1 MKFHKK
7 FHVVAL
13 LAAIFALNAQAAEV
27 QSAQVVRAVSAWSA
41 ANGSAFAT
49 PGSVTGATPVA
60 ENGTNLYWIVTMSNG
75 GAVIASPDTDIDL
88 VIAVLEKSDGT
99 FPAGHPLPSILKAD
113 MRNRLSIIRGA
124 TASSGSSAGGSGVR
138 MASVQSASSQSTTA
152 SDLPEDVKDSIEKA
166 NAQWSK
172 YDRANGGV
180 GLLAATRAANDPNL
194 IVRRVVDGF
203 EEGGRFTHWN
213 QGKLEYDKASR
224 LCYNYYTPGNSVCG
238 CVATAAAA
246 VMQFFGVT
254 NDIKSVGTLPSIEA
268 MGLGCTYEG
277 KPYPCKTKPGA
288 LDWSIVP
295 DTDDVDVIRGA
306 AVRTNEICE
315 LFGRVTYNVGVLV
328 GMGWTSEAS
337 GAVTALLPDVFKAY
351 GFNTARW
358 VSYEGS
364 DAGQFMKT
372 IYAQNRCGA
381 PVILSIDGTPGGHA
395 VVACGSACDE
405 FGDDYCRVF
414 MGWGGS
420 SDAWYK
426 FPKIASFSIVEGAVT
441 MIGYEDDAV
450 VPVYGSANM
459 PGITL
464 SIPGYKDAE
473 GNDVESQAVEVNG
486 EGYFGVRVPLSLPAE
501 ARVISYTNRNPAVS
515 FPIEPFDPD
524 VLADETKFAADEI
537 DEALPNEVFFSLLN
551 MTLCPTV
558 EAGRAVALRDG
569 KALLMVSGNA
579 SGERT
584 KKLLEQLYYLDEN
597 SNISNKFV
605 MVFTSVNSTAVNGVD
620 GDPAIGVF
628 DPAIGSADGR
638 WWEANGRLVYENF
651 IDSVDED
658 GKIVYTIDDMTELDV
673 RRMIVD
679 MLESGYTQHQRNHSG
694 IEVTVEGVNI
704 HNGAVESFNMGTP
717 SPAYGVYSNSWTN
730 CEAVVF
736 SAPGVYTNI
745 EEGVVYAC
753 VGWTT
758 NGVFGSNGQALYE
771 TGTEITLNIATNSV
785 FTFAWVWDATHYKVT
800 AASDSGVGFV
810 TPDEVWCEADGR
822 ITITAASDGEY
833 VLDREW
839 PWDIWTLNNADYM
852 SLYGN
857 EAYVSMNGNTI
868 SFSVHEPV
876 EVVAYYTDEASY
888 IPPVKSYTVDI
899 AASPDWITDEISLK
913 GGYAWGSNTIIDQF
927 AYLSPTVQ
935 SYVDVT
941 GGVWICTGW
950 EIDGI
955 KYEGASYVCELASG
969 SSIAA
974 KCLWELSIPDVDPDD
989 GGEGDDDGEGE
1000 GEEEGDVTPTL
1011 LPIAFS
1017 SIEKISATEW
1027 TLTITNAV
1035 KGCWY
1040 TLYDTDSL
1048 SPVPVQWDKAADPV
1062 QAESDGPLVFTV
1074 PANGDAR
1081 FWKVKAD
1088 TVKEEP

>member
-27 QSAQVVRAVSAWSA
+27 SSVQVKRAVSAWAA
-41 ANGSAFAT
+41 ANGSAFAN
-49 PGSVTGATPVA
+49 PGSVVDATPIKDSD
-60 ENGTNLYWIVTMSNG
+60 GTVLYWIVKMSNG
-75 GAVIASPDTDIDL
+75 GAVVASPDTDLDL
-88 VIAVLEKSDGT
+88 VIAVLEKYDGS

-113 MRNRLSIIRGA
+113 LRNRLAIIRSG
-124 TASSGSSAGGSGVR
+124 SGSSSSAGNSGVR
-138 MASVQSASSQSTTA
+138 MASMLSATTQSATA
-152 SDLPEDVKDSIEKA
+152 ELPDDVKASVEKA
-166 NAQWSK
+166 NAQWAK
-172 YDRANGGV
+172 YDRTNGGV
-180 GLLAATRAANDPNL
+180 SLLAAARAADEPNL

-213 QGKLEYDKASR
+213 QGNMDYDKVSR
-224 LCYNYYTPGNSVCG
+224 LCYNYYTPGNVVCG

-254 NDIKSVGTLPSIEA
+254 NDIKTVSTLPSIA
-268 MGLGCTYEG
+268 ASLPDGGCTYEG
-277 KPYPCKTKPGA
+277 SPYSCNTKPGA

-295 DTDDVDVIRGA
+295 DTNDVDVIRAA

-328 GMGWTSEAS
+328 GMGWAEGGS
-337 GAVTALLPDVFKAY
+337 GAITAFLPEVFKAY

-358 VSYEGS
+358 VSFEDTS
-364 DAGQFMKT
+364 AGPFMKT
-372 IYAQNRCGA
+372 VYAQNWCGA
-381 PVILSIDGTPGGHA
+381 PVILSIDGAPGGHA

-426 FPKIASFSIVEGAVT
+426 FPKIDSFSIVEGAVT
-441 MIGYEDDAV
+441 MIGYKDDAV

-464 SIPGYKDAE
+464 TIPGYKDAE
-473 GNDVESQAVEVNG
+473 GVDVEPQAVEVNG

-501 ARVISYTNRNPAVS
+501 ARMISYTNRNPAVS

-524 VLADETKFAADEI
+524 VLADETKYASSEV

-558 EAGRAVALRDG
+558 ESGRAVALRDG

-579 SGERT
+579 SGART

-597 SNISNKFV
+597 SDISNKFV

-620 GDPAIGVF
+620 GDPSIGVF

-638 WWEANGRLVYENF
+638 WWEANGRLAYENF
-651 IDSVDED
+651 VDSVDEE
-658 GKIVYTIDDMTELDV
+658 GNVVYTIDGMEEAEV
-673 RRMIVD
+673 RGMLVG
-679 MLESGYTQHQRNHSG
+679 MLEEGYTQHQRNHSG
-694 IEVTVEGVNI
+694 MEVTVQGVNI
-704 HNGAVESFNMGTP
+704 HSGVIKPFDMGSP

-736 SAPGVYTNI
+736 SAPGVYTNV

-771 TGTEITLNIATNSV
+771 PGNEITLNIATNSV
-785 FTFAWVWDATHYKVT
+785 FTFAWVWDATHYRVT
-800 AASDSGVGFV
+800 AVSDSGVGLV
-810 TPDEVWCEADGR
+810 TPDEIWCEADGR

-833 VLDREW
+833 VLDTAW
-839 PWDIWTLNNADYM
+839 PWDIWTQNNADYM

-857 EAYVSMNGNTI
+857 DAHVSRNGNTM
-868 SFSVHEPV
+868 SFSVYEPV
-876 EVVAYYTDEASY
+876 EVIAYYTEKSSSST
-888 IPPVKSYTVDI
+888 IPAVKNYTVEI
-899 AASPDWITDEISLK
+899 AASPDWIADEISLK
-913 GGYAWGSNTIIDQF
+913 GGCVWGANTIVDQF

-935 SYVDVT
+935 SYVDST
-941 GGVWICTGW
+941 GGVWVCTGW
-950 EIDGI
+950 EIDGV
-955 KYEGASYVCELASG
+955 KREGASCVVELRAG
-969 SSIAA
+969 SSVSAN
-974 KCLWELSIPDVDPDD
+974 CLWEMLIPDVDPDD
-989 GGEGDDDGEGE
+989 GGDEGE
-1000 GEEEGDVTPTL
+1000 GEGDVTPTL

-1027 TLTITNAV
+1027 ALTVTNAV

-1040 TLYDTDSL
+1040 TLYDTDDL
-1048 SPVPVQWDKAADPV
+1048 VPHAVEWNKVGDSV

-1081 FWKVKAD
+1081 FWKVKAG